1 MANLTIRN
9 ASGVNKY
16 LGAVGAGTDLSPFIT
31 LHQAV
36 NSDGEVYMNDPLLTA
51 AAQELVAIN
60 RITHVNKFGSAA
72 DVDTNAL
79 YTVWDGKTTGG
90 DYPDI
95 NYTWPSDTG
104 AVYYLSSSAAGD
116 TQDYEVQGLD
126 GDFAVQAITVTATGL
141 TPVAIQ
147 TGGGSETWVRVF
159 RIKNLGTTNNAG
171 IIFVN
176 RENNHTVGIPD
187 DSSQIAAMIQIG
199 KNQTLMALST
209 VPAGKTAYLK
219 DRYYSCGKA
228 EDFLVEFHARSFG
241 SVFRVQDRQF
251 LYQQFISNDTRPYTK
266 YLEKTDF
273 EILAQ
278 SLSNVNKPVS
288 AGYNYYLV
296 DNV

>member
-1 MANLTIRN
+1 VMSI
-9 ASGVNKY
+9 GV
-16 LGAVGAGTDLSPFIT
+16 SPPQIT
-31 LHQAV
+31 LKLIV
-36 NSDGEVYMNDPLLTA
+36 LP
-51 AAQELVAIN
+51 
-60 RITHVNKFGSAA
+60 
-72 DVDTNAL
+72 
-79 YTVWDGKTTGG
+79 
-90 DYPDI
+90 
-95 NYTWPSDTG
+95 
-104 AVYYLSSSAAGD
+104 
-116 TQDYEVQGLD
+116 
-126 GDFAVQAITVTATGL
+126 
-141 TPVAIQ
+141 
-147 TGGGSETWVRVF
+147 WVRVF

-176 RENNHTVGIPD
+176 RENNHTDGIPD

-228 EDFLVEFHARSFG
+228 EDFLVEFQARSFG